1 MQKLSRLIILVI
13 LLSPEIVLADFNRLI
28 KDVFPSGTMSNVT
41 NSAIV
46 QEQSA
51 GHLIGGS
58 IVIKSPAEPPLQL
71 VAAQAPSCKMGG
83 LPCGAQ
89 FELLGGSLSVVNG
102 AKLMEHLKALPQSA
116 ATYAA
121 MMAIKSFCPQC
132 QDLLE
137 WLDAKADWLN
147 KLSFDKC
154 EAVQGLVD
162 PVLAKVEAE
171 SQVLRQSASV
181 LEGTK
186 KDMAQI
192 QQESKKARGDPS
204 KESAELKDQL
214 SQDYNLVWKAL
225 GNSADA
231 NELKELLMSVSG
243 SVIAIRSNDEHRRAK
258 VSYWPSLVNKELI
271 KQFIGIEK
279 DQGKI
284 QLYKCDEHTEC
295 LKPKE
300 VDVSIGNKD
309 NLLFSRI
316 EKMLGSIIS
325 KIYKNDKPFSLEEE
339 MLIALSS
346 VQLIPKIEMDLAKYR
361 NIQNVINNQS
371 FFVEALCYDVI
382 THHLQSMLTTVQKAI
397 NQLKGVQLVNADKF
411 EKFEENIRATMRD
424 LSAARVEAY
433 GRYDAIAASKNRL
446 KMELE
451 QFDQEFAGYLNKLE

>member
-1 MQKLSRLIILVI
+1 MKQLSRLIILVI

-225 GNSADA
+225 GNSSDA
-231 NELKELLMSVSG
+231 KQLKELLMSVSG

-258 VSYWPSLVNKELI
+258 VEHLPSLVNKELI
-271 KQFIGIEK
+271 KQFIGTPK
-279 DQGKI
+279 DQGEI
-284 QLYKCDEHTEC
+284 EIYKCDKHIHC
-295 LKPKE
+295 LKPEKTLI
-300 VDVSIGNKD
+300 IGNKND
-309 NLLFSRI
+309 LLFSRI
-316 EKMLGSIIS
+316 EKMISSIIS
-325 KIYKNDKPFSLEEE
+325 KIYNNEKQFSSEEE

-382 THHLQSMLTTVQKAI
+382 THHLQSMLTTVQKALD
-397 NQLKGVQLVNADKF
+397 QLKGVQLVNADKF
-411 EKFEENIRATMRD
+411 EKFDQNIRGTMRD

-433 GRYDAIAASKNRL
+433 GRYDAIAASKTRL